1 MTIYLANVHL
11 LFELDESDDSEASI
25 PDALNSILTED
36 MRKYSR
42 ADSCLIDWAFAHGDA
57 ASAITSVDIPADYD
71 PDESPFPMP
80 ADPVRDAAPDMLAA
94 LKVTV
99 AALLATHGEPPLL
112 QPPGDRERRPSLYA
126 AWAAI
131 ESGRAAIAKAEG
143 RANG

>member
-57 ASAITSVDIPADYD
+57 ASAITSVDIPADYE

-94 LKVTV
+94 LKRLRQV
-99 AALLATHGEPPLL
+99 AVWDDDFDADDRAEFDAATR
-112 QPPGDRERRPSLYA
+112 DA
-126 AWAAI
+126 D
-131 ESGRAAIAKAEG
+131 AAIAKAEG
-143 RANG
+143 RSNG